1 MLYWVECGDFLNAK
15 NRKIANNIFKVI
27 TNKLIASQ
35 FKNGNKKGNDQYLLS
50 CKNL

>member
-27 TNKLIASQ
+27 TNKSIASQ